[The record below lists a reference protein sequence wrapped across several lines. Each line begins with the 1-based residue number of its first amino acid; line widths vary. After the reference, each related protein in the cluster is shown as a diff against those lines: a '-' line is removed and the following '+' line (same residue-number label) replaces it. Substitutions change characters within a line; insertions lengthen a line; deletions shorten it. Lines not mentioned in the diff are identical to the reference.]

1 MISAHSQS
9 NPQPATVDRT
19 ASQRQDSAAGT
30 GYLLLAALAALV
42 GGGVSVLAGM
52 GVLPATGMWGRLAQ
66 AHPALMLLYVVVP
79 ALVSGFGT
87 LWLPRA
93 LGRGHMLLGRLNL
106 AAVGVLATAAVLT
119 CTLADARFAH
129 VLWSVGALMSAMVLL
144 ATIFDSCADSLEQTS
159 FSPFVWGEMLS
170 ATVVLLGAPVFAA
183 ATLRTW
189 LWPATNPVVG
199 AEYVAAPVGL
209 IVLLAGFGIVFE
221 MAARIGQVRT
231 RPVAYIMA
239 TTAATGVVAWAK
251 SSLAHGAESQNAQ
264 VVGNVLLALCSLS
277 AVCLAG
283 LWLAGTWKARVSLRT
298 PLLWGMGFLAVVAGG
313 WVVQLVQGT
322 GLHPALQLGALYA
335 VCGGFYLWRGEACG
349 FWYPQRLAQ
358 LHFVLTTVAT
368 LCLFVPGMQVSGCAL
383 FGMAALVFVLA
394 AVISFQRD
402 LPVPARHGDMVDSA
416 PAGRAAA

>member
-1 MISAHSQS
+1 MISAHSLSYQYS
-9 NPQPATVDRT
+9 APVGKT
-19 ASQRQDSAAGT
+19 ANQRQDAAAGT
-30 GYLLLAALAALV
+30 AYLLLAASAALV

-52 GVLPATGMWGRLAQ
+52 GMLPATGLWGRLAQ

-93 LGRGHMLLGRLNL
+93 LGRGSMLLGRLNL
-106 AAVGVLATAAVLT
+106 AAVGVFALAAVLT
-119 CTLADARFAH
+119 CTLPDARIAH
-129 VLWSVGALMSAMVLL
+129 ILWSLGALMSAMVLL
-144 ATIFDSCADSLEQTS
+144 STIFDSCADSLEQTS

-170 ATVVLLGAPVFAA
+170 AAVLLLSVPVFAA

-189 LWPATNPVVG
+189 LWPATNPVIG
-199 AEYVAAPVGL
+199 AEYFAAPIGL

-221 MAARIGQVRT
+221 MAARIGQVKT

-239 TTAATGVVAWAK
+239 ATAASGVVAWAK
-251 SSLAHGAESQNAQ
+251 SSLAHGADSQTAQ
-264 VVGNVLLALCSLS
+264 MVGNSLLALCSLS

-349 FWYPQRLAQ
+349 FWYPQKLAR
-358 LHFVLTTVAT
+358 LHFVLTAAAT
-368 LCLFVPGMQVSGCAL
+368 LCLFVSGMQVLGCAL

-402 LPVPARHGDMVDSA
+402 IPMVTGHANVAASA
-416 PAGRAAA
+416 AGGSAL